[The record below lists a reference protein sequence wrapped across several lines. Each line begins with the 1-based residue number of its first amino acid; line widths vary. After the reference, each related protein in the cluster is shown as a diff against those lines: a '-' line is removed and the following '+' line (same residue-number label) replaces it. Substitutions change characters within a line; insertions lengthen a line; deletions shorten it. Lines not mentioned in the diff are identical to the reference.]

1 MAAPAYVP
9 SPALS
14 KPSAEHTSAAPE
26 GPHGSEEA
34 EGLHACVFSA
44 EGPCT
49 EVPLTSEPP
58 LPDAE
63 PLTSE
68 PPLADAAPLTS
79 ESDAF
84 TDTETDTDPSGLD
97 AFPSQ
102 STGFDDAFP
111 AQYRPEP

>member
-9 SPALS
+9 SPVLS
-14 KPSAEHTSAAPE
+14 KPVAEHPSADLSGFSGPE
-26 GPHGSEEA
+26 EPRY
-34 EGLHACVFSA
+34 CVFSA
-44 EGPCT
+44 EGPCA

-79 ESDAF
+79 ESDAL
-84 TDTETDTDPSGLD
+84 TGTSDSSGLD
-97 AFPSQ
+97 S
-102 STGFDDAFP
+102 FP

>member
-1 MAAPAYVP
+1 MAAPARVP

-14 KPSAEHTSAAPE
+14 KPAAEPFFRPEDLPGTLPEDLPE
-26 GPHGSEEA
+26 GHH
-34 EGLHACVFSA
+34 LCVFSA

-49 EVPLTSEPP
+49 ETPLTSEPP

-79 ESDAF
+79 ESDAA
-84 TDTETDTDPSGLD
+84 TDPSGL
-97 AFPSQ
+97 AFLP
-102 STGFDDAFP
+102 T
-111 AQYRPEP
+111 QYRPEP